1 MRQNPDQNCALSVL
15 AWGAESWL
23 LLRLH
28 IGGMVSV
35 DPAQPQTG
43 AYAELDLLQT
53 LERGLSHAYTL
64 FHGVVDGVKQ
74 HGVHIL
80 PKTQEN
86 WKIRPGIALN
96 LVEILS
102 T

>member
-1 MRQNPDQNCALSVL
+1 
-15 AWGAESWL
+15 
-23 LLRLH
+23 
-28 IGGMVSV
+28 MVSG

-53 LERGLSHAYTL
+53 LERGLSDAYTL

-74 HGVHIL
+74 HGVNVL
-80 PKTQEN
+80 LKTQEN
-86 WKIRPGIALN
+86 WKIRPEIALN
-96 LVEILS
+96 LVEIMS